1 MSLINSFVVPDNV
14 ADFHSAITITLGE
27 LYDGGFYKPTD
38 SSWKWTYY
46 NLEQYKRVCA
56 KFLNRYFM
64 RDIAITP
71 PGNWKREYLRLL
83 NEIMPK
89 YIPVYKALD
98 AGADILSAED
108 EFAKSRD
115 IYSEFPQTMLSGNQ
129 DYASTGTDRE
139 SERIKRGDWIETIER
154 LNSYND
160 IDVMILNECEKLFS
174 CLYSVSI
181 NGY

>member
-1 MSLINSFVVPDNV
+1 MQVFNFVEPENYS
-14 ADFHSAITITLGE
+14 DFHSVTTITLGE
-27 LYDGGFYKPTD
+27 LYEGGFFKPSET
-38 SSWKWTYY
+38 SWKWKYY
-46 NLEQYKRVCA
+46 SLEQYKRVCE

-71 PGNWKREYLRLL
+71 PGNWKREYMRLM

-89 YIPVYKALD
+89 YIPSYKAID
-98 AGADILSAED
+98 EGADILAFED
-108 EFAKSRD
+108 EFSKSRD
-115 IYSEFPQTMLSGNQ
+115 IYSEFPQTLLNGNQ

-139 SERIKRGDWIETIER
+139 SERIKRESWFDTISK
-154 LNSYND
+154 LKDYND